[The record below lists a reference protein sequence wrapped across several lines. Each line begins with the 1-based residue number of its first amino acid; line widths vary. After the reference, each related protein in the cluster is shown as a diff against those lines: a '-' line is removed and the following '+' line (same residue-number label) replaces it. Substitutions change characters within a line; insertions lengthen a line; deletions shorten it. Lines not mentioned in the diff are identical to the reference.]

1 MPAREHRW
9 EAEEDHTLEDVTVCF
24 IRGCHAL
31 NETQYVHQPLALV
44 IRQRA
49 WVQIRVRG
57 ADLLDQDCN
66 DAECVP

>member
-1 MPAREHRW
+1 MKVKMPAREHRW
-9 EAEEDHTLEDVTVCF
+9 EAEESYTLEDVAVCF

-31 NETQYVHQPLALV
+31 NETQYIHQPLALV

-57 ADLLDQDCN
+57 ADLFN
-66 DAECVP
+66 